1 MSLITS
7 ETVPAFRGGFG
18 EIMTFD
24 VSFSVFLRSPEF
36 HRLLFSFFF
45 CSFFFFFFFS
55 IFHFSFS
62 GLTKPNSENGKNNKI
77 K

>member
-1 MSLITS
+1 MKS

-36 HRLLFSFFF
+36 HRLLFSYFFL
-45 CSFFFFFFFS
+45 FFS
-55 IFHFSFS
+55 FLFFPFFISWV
-62 GLTKPNSENGKNNKI
+62 N
-77 K
+77 